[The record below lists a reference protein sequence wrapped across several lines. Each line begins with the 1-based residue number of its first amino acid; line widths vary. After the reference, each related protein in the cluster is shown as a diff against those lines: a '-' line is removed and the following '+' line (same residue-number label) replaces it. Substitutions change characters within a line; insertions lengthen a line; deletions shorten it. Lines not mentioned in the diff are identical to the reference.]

1 MEETD
6 PTEIEN
12 LTVKVGLLV
21 EDLAV
26 RFSISVGSVSSIF
39 NSWVNPE
46 RAL

>member
-1 MEETD
+1 MAK
-6 PTEIEN
+6 N
-12 LTVKVGLLV
+12 SFSLVRLKVGLLV